1 MGYKKRCEVLQSD
14 LDYEKAVVARLTQ
27 DARRLQ
33 ANAMET
39 TVVAPRASVAAT
51 NTSALPDSPVW
62 SSGSGAIKEIR
73 LHEAEMKVKTLE
85 GEVKKVKEHEEHYM
99 NKAKE
104 WKNRCLK
111 YERTLVTN
119 KIPVPGKENISA
131 SAQPAKEPQ
140 LNVENSSKESSTP
153 VAGSDQHR
161 PPLTNLQKLSRHNAA
176 VEGANTSV
184 TPTEDFQ
191 LVLDRNLAP
200 RQTEKDFKLPP
211 SGAKKDDCKTQ

>member
-73 LHEAEMKVKTLE
+73 LHEAEMKTLE

-111 YERTLVTN
+111 YERTLVSN
-119 KIPVPGKENISA
+119 KIPVPGKENVAA
-131 SAQPAKEPQ
+131 SAQPVKEVQ
-140 LNVENSSKESSTP
+140 IVENSTEESSTP
-153 VAGSDQHR
+153 VAGLDQHR